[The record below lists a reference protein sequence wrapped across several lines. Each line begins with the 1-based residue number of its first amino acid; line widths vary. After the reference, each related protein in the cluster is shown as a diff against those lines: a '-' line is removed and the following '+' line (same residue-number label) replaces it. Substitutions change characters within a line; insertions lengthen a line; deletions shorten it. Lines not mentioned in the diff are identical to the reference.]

1 MSSIMREDWDTAISG
16 EILDVRDGTH
26 DTPKYIEEPVH
37 PLVTSKNLKNGVI
50 DLSNVKYISQ
60 DSFLEINK
68 RSKVDIGDVLF
79 AMIGTIGNPVVITKE
94 PNYSIKNVGLFKNI
108 HNVIDS
114 KLLGY
119 FLDSITFYSQLE
131 RRQFLKGTTQK
142 FIPLGHLRKLE
153 IPLASLPEQ
162 RAIVAKIEELF
173 SDLDK
178 GIADLKKAQ
187 DQLKVYRQAVLKK
200 AFEGEL
206 TKKWREQQSDLP
218 TADALLEQIKE
229 ERQKHYEQQI
239 ENWKQAVK
247 AWEVNGKE
255 GKKPGK
261 PKFLKELEEFTD
273 EDLYE
278 LHELDSYWSWVKVDK
293 LCQYDQSAMK
303 AGPFGSSLKKA
314 FYTESGY
321 KIYGQEQVISGDY
334 KFGNYYVNN
343 EKYQSLMNCAV
354 KPHDVLISLV
364 GTVGKVLILPEN
376 CEAGLINPRLVKFSL
391 NDFYSEQFFKYFFE
405 SGLIKSIYK
414 LKNHGTTMDVLNLGI
429 IKELPFPLCSK
440 KEQHQIVQEI
450 ESRLSVCDKVEESIS
465 ESLEK
470 AKALRQSILKKAFE
484 GTLLSAE
491 EIAACKVAPDY
502 EPASV
507 LLARI
512 KRNRNENMK
521 AGALRHSQSEKIA
534 K

>member
-1 MSSIMREDWDTAISG
+1 MRKDWETVKLGEFATHEKGKKPKNQKTEQDEVFKFPYINIEAFEKGIIETYTDGEKCRFCFEDDFLMVWDGSRSGLVGKGMNGALGSTLVRINLPGIENNYAYHFLSS
-16 EILDVRDGTH
+16 
-26 DTPKYIEEPVH
+26 KY
-37 PLVTSKNLKNGVI
+37 
-50 DLSNVKYISQ
+50 Q
-60 DSFLEINK
+60 EINTRAK
-68 RSKVDIGDVLF
+68 GSGTPHVDPYLLW
-79 AMIGTIGNPVVITKE
+79 
-94 PNYSIKNVGLFKNI
+94 NYDFSIC
-108 HNVIDS
+108 
-114 KLLGY
+114 
-119 FLDSITFYSQLE
+119 
-131 RRQFLKGTTQK
+131 
-142 FIPLGHLRKLE
+142 
-153 IPLASLPEQ
+153 SLPEQ

-206 TKKWREQQSDLP
+206 TKEWREQQQDLP
-218 TADALLEQIKE
+218 TADELLEQIKE
-229 ERQKHYEQQI
+229 ERQKHYEQQL

-247 AWEVNGKE
+247 AREENGNE

-273 EDLYE
+273 EDLFE
-278 LHELDSYWSWVKVDK
+278 LHELDSYWNWVKVDK

-343 EKYQSLMNCAV
+343 EKYQSLINCAV

-364 GTVGKVLILPEN
+364 GTVGKVLILPED

-405 SGLIKSIYK
+405 SGFIKSIYK

-450 ESRLSVCDKVEESIS
+450 ESRLSVCDKVEESIT

-470 AKALRQSILKKAFE
+470 AKALRQSVLKKAFE
-484 GTLLSAE
+484 DTLLSEE
-491 EIAACKVAPDY
+491 EIAACKAAPDY

-507 LLARI
+507 LL
-512 KRNRNENMK
+512 
-521 AGALRHSQSEKIA
+521 EKIKA
-534 K
+534 EKKKK

>member
-1 MSSIMREDWDTAISG
+1 MREDWEEVLYKDAVYKISTTKQKLKQKEYSQFG
-16 EILDVRDGTH
+16 EFPIIDQGQEEIGGYSDDKDRILDCKLPVVVFGDHTKCVKLINFKFIPGADGTKVLEPKQGIE
-26 DTPKYIEEPVH
+26 PKYISTLTHVLVH
-37 PLVTSKNLKNGVI
+37 KIKDKGYARHYQHIEKENL
-50 DLSNVKYISQ
+50 
-60 DSFLEINK
+60 
-68 RSKVDIGDVLF
+68 
-79 AMIGTIGNPVVITKE
+79 
-94 PNYSIKNVGLFKNI
+94 
-108 HNVIDS
+108 
-114 KLLGY
+114 
-119 FLDSITFYSQLE
+119 
-131 RRQFLKGTTQK
+131 
-142 FIPLGHLRKLE
+142 
-153 IPLASLPEQ
+153 PLAPLPEQ
-162 RAIVAKIEELF
+162 RTIVAKIEALF

-178 GIADLKKAQ
+178 GIADHKKAQ

-206 TKKWREQQSDLP
+206 TKEWREQQQDLP
-218 TADALLEQIKE
+218 TADELLEQIKE
-229 ERQKHYEQQI
+229 ERQKHYEQQL

-247 AWEVNGKE
+247 AWEENGNE
-255 GKKPGK
+255 GKKPRK

-273 EDLYE
+273 EDLFE
-278 LHELDSYWSWVKVDK
+278 LHELDSYWNWVKVDK
-293 LCQYDQSAMK
+293 LCQYDQNAMK

-343 EKYQSLMNCAV
+343 EKYQSLINCAV

-364 GTVGKVLILPEN
+364 GTVGKVLILPED

-405 SGLIKSIYK
+405 SGFIKSIYK

-450 ESRLSVCDKVEESIS
+450 ESRLSVCDKVEESIT

-470 AKALRQSILKKAFE
+470 AKALRQSVLKKAFE
-484 GTLLSAE
+484 GTLLSEE
-491 EIAACKVAPDY
+491 EIAACKAAPDY

-507 LLARI
+507 LL
-512 KRNRNENMK
+512 
-521 AGALRHSQSEKIA
+521 EKIKA
-534 K
+534 EKKKK

>member
-1 MSSIMREDWDTAISG
+1 MREDIVKT
-16 EILDVRDGTH
+16 V
-26 DTPKYIEEPVH
+26 
-37 PLVTSKNLKNGVI
+37 
-50 DLSNVKYISQ
+50 LSNHADVIMGQSPPGNSYSDNNSGLPLLNGADDLTKTGIKPQKYTSAPKKT
-60 DSFLEINK
+60 SEKN
-68 RSKVDIGDVLF
+68 DILLCIR
-79 AMIGTIGNPVVITKE
+79 ATIGNIQ
-94 PNYSIKNVGLFKNI
+94 YSDGVYCLGRGVAAIRTNNEVLNSEYLIWGLQNKIEYIKQ
-108 HNVIDS
+108 S
-114 KLLGY
+114 A
-119 FLDSITFYSQLE
+119 
-131 RRQFLKGTTQK
+131 KGTTIVGLK
-142 FIPLGHLRKLE
+142 KEDLTGFE
-153 IPLASLPEQ
+153 ISLLSLPEQ

-187 DQLKVYRQAVLKK
+187 DQLKVYREAVLKK

-206 TKKWREQQSDLP
+206 TKEWREQQQDLP
-218 TADALLEQIKE
+218 TADELLEQIKE
-229 ERQKHYEQQI
+229 ERQKHYEQQL

-247 AWEVNGKE
+247 AWEENGNE

-273 EDLYE
+273 EDLFE
-278 LHELDSYWSWVKVDK
+278 LHELDSYWNWVKVDK

-303 AGPFGSSLKKA
+303 AGPFGSSLKKE

-343 EKYQSLMNCAV
+343 EKYQSLINCAV

-364 GTVGKVLILPEN
+364 GTVGKVLILPED

-405 SGLIKSIYK
+405 SGFIKSIYK

-440 KEQHQIVQEI
+440 KEQHQIVKEI
-450 ESRLSVCDKVEESIS
+450 ESRLSVCDKIEESIT

-484 GTLLSAE
+484 DTLLSEE
-491 EIAACKVAPDY
+491 EIAACKAAPDY

-507 LLARI
+507 LL
-512 KRNRNENMK
+512 
-521 AGALRHSQSEKIA
+521 EKIKA
-534 K
+534 EKKKK